1 MTDNITTATTATTK
15 SILAPKRLSPLAT
28 PFLELVQNLNSAIDN
43 HDYNKVI
50 NYTTLGVDQLLSEQR
65 MILLDARAY
74 AYSMQGQL
82 DPAIADSHRMIGHS
96 SISAYGYLRK
106 ANVFTMYGKQLQAIE
121 AYDEALQNVAPGE
134 EHDVYIRQLEQER
147 IMVQK
152 RNKSQID
159 FITKL
164 PADIVN
170 VEIIPFFSSS
180 TKAACLTVSKSW
192 RRIIVNC
199 SALWEQLSVDD
210 NDQET
215 ILFCGIVSMIGCHVK
230 QLSINTKLTT
240 VLTACFQF
248 MKDGYFSKM
257 ESLEIKGIYHS
268 SIIFDSTKNG
278 VVYGYY

>member
-106 ANVFTMYGKQLQAIE
+106 ANVFTMYGKQLEAVE
-121 AYDEALQNVAPGE
+121 AYDEGLQNVSPGE
-134 EHDVYIRQLEQER
+134 DQNVYIQQFEQER
-147 IMVQK
+147 IVALEK
-152 RNKSQID
+152 NKNQID
-159 FITKL
+159 FFTML
-164 PADIVN
+164 PVDIVN
-170 VEIIPFFSSS
+170 SEIIPLLSSS
-180 TKAACLTVSKSW
+180 TKVACLAVSKSW
-192 RRIIVNC
+192 RQIVLGC
-199 SALWEQLSVDD
+199 SIVWERLSA
-210 NDQET
+210 NDTDREST
-215 ILFCGIVSMIGCHVK
+215 RLFHMVPSIRCHVK
-230 QLSINTKLTT
+230 QLSINSKLTA
-240 VLTACFQF
+240 VHTACFQF
-248 MKDGYFSKM
+248 MKDGYFSKLK
-257 ESLEIKGIYHS
+257 SLEIKGRWYL
-268 SIIFDSTKNG
+268 
-278 VVYGYY
+278 